1 MRYLRAAGGL
11 AVAAFVC
18 GLLFSGAAFARQ
30 AAGETISVSGIAN
43 GKSIKFTGTGSPLD
57 HISFFGG
64 SNWHFTA
71 VKTSGGSCNLTPTN
85 GGAFC
90 DFTTSVSSFT
100 VNTTISGPTP
110 TAVAGQVGYAD
121 SSTGTFSALV
131 TAALS
136 RCHCTKLSVLI
147 EDFRTEAAG
156 RRFVFFLHW
165 KLDCAIGSTEDCAG
179 LILSTNLLSREV
191 AHHGLHLILPPDS
204 RTFTSNSGPRGESF
218 EMHCGRAQRGCKSDV
233 IRGNEEFALA
243 GNARK
248 RENLTLL
255 WQPEIWCFDVPK
267 SVRHKRTLKLKF
279 NAEGGIDRH
288 DSKLG
293 AEVP

>member
-1 MRYLRAAGGL
+1 MGYLRAAGGL

-71 VKTSGGSCNLTPTN
+71 VKTSGGSCNLTN
-85 GGAFC
+85 GGASC
-90 DFTTSVSSFT
+90 AFTASVSGFT
-100 VNTTISGPTP
+100 INTTVSGPTP

-131 TAALS
+131 TVAPS

-156 RRFVFFLHW
+156 RRLVFFLHW
-165 KLDCAIGSTEDCAG
+165 KLDCAIGTTQGCAG
-179 LILSTNLLSREV
+179 DIISTNVLSREV

-204 RTFTSNSGPRGESF
+204 PTFTSHSGTRGESF
-218 EMHCGRAQRGCKSDV
+218 EVHCGRLHGGCKSAV

-243 GNARK
+243 GNAKK

-267 SVRHKRTLKLKF
+267 AVWHTRTLKLKF
-279 NAEGGIDRH
+279 NADGEIDRH
-288 DSKLG
+288 DSKLS